1 MKYLT
6 RSAAFFAIG
15 AGVTLAFALVAAA
28 RAESDRPIKIG
39 VIAEAHA
46 VADSSIPPAVQLA
59 TDEINAKGGIG
70 GRKIEI
76 VSYDDH

>member
-6 RSAAFFAIG
+6 RSAAFFAISV
-15 AGVTLAFALVAAA
+15 GVTLAFALVAAA

-46 VADSSIPPAVQLA
+46 VAGSSI
-59 TDEINAKGGIG
+59 
-70 GRKIEI
+70 RR
-76 VSYDDH
+76 